1 MSDEADALT
10 KGVQLH
16 PFETSQDEQSH
27 VFENQ
32 R

>member
-1 MSDEADALT
+1 MSDEADAIT
-10 KGVQLH
+10 KRIQLH
-16 PFETSQDEQSH
+16 PFEASQDEQSH